1 MSFIPATNQD
11 SQHLVRGIL
20 RSMLRVEDE
29 AAEIKAR
36 SGRHSDWPVGRV
48 RLDPVIGEDMAIALQ
63 VIQRVKQEE
72 ADEDRRSRYKTLP
85 DKKPTS
91 EFDPRTAIEER
102 HRKVDEMRVKRKQL
116 KANSALDSVA
126 RSRDTRT
133 STDSRLFA
141 LRSRQQELSAVDS
154 ETLRAAKEEVRQ
166 QAEEMK
172 QIDLAARRH
181 QAQLEEMQSIQQ
193 TRDELAKEK
202 EERLKH
208 IRNLHAKH
216 LIDRVHT
223 VLENCLWKLSL
234 QSLRCL
240 CEFSLDLKSKEM
252 KFQSKQRLIAK
263 SRAWLFWRKTTRETI
278 AHRELQ
284 AHEDKMAHK
293 RLSLNAAMT
302 FEKNWKT
309 RRVLVE
315 WLKTAKHLRVERE
328 AEEEALVR
336 RRKID
341 KMMMFVKAQAPP
353 PFTFPESTE
362 EVVQT
367 KVLHTYSQSLS
378 IVNSMG
384 DSTPQFISDTNSC
397 ISEESKLPEE
407 LQSVSDSNPYISE
420 ESAVP
425 KQSVSD
431 TNSCIS
437 KESKVPKELAKMNQ
451 REEERRRRREAL
463 EAKYKAKQDD
473 ENRRKKELELKAV
486 EDEKQRKR
494 EVLLKRK
501 QQEAEQKMKEELKQ
515 QQVSELKQKWD
526 TASTHRANRL
536 RNSALRGLVAAV
548 HATKLKTKKAEDW
561 HRWQVCRVRSS

>member
-1 MSFIPATNQD
+1 MSFIPANQD

-116 KANSALDSVA
+116 KANAALDSVT

-141 LRSRQQELSAVDS
+141 LRSRQQELSEVDS

-223 VLENCLWKLSL
+223 VLENSIWKLSL

-240 CEFSLDLKSKEM
+240 CEFSLDLKSREM

-263 SRAWLFWRKTTRETI
+263 SRAWLFWRRTTRETI
-278 AHRELQ
+278 VHRELQ

-336 RRKID
+336 RKKID
-341 KMMMFVKAQAPP
+341 KMMMFVKAQAPT
-353 PFTFPESTE
+353 PFTFPEHTE

-378 IVNSMG
+378 IVTSMG
-384 DSTPQFISDTNSC
+384 NSKPHSDTSSC
-397 ISEESKLPEE
+397 FEESKVPEE
-407 LQSVSDSNPYISE
+407 LQSASDSNPYIIE
-420 ESAVP
+420 ESTIP

-431 TNSCIS
+431 TNSCSS

-473 ENRRKKELELKAV
+473 ENRRKKEIELKAI

-501 QQEAEQKMKEELKQ
+501 QQEAEQKMKEQLKQ
-515 QQVSELKQKWD
+515 QQVSQLKQKWD

-536 RNSALRGLVAAV
+536 RKSALRGLVGAV
-548 HATKLKTKKAEDW
+548 HATQLKTKKAEDW